1 MTAPSVEMIESM
13 TCVITVLS
21 LGLYRHTRA
30 LAYVHLD
37 CPDLTKKCQ
46 TTTPFSKYKYKVRKQ

>member
-1 MTAPSVEMIESM
+1 M
-13 TCVITVLS
+13 
-21 LGLYRHTRA
+21 GLYRHTRA